1 MAGSHAARMGPADHV
16 DVRIFAKSQY
26 NPKICES
33 RHHKRGSTDAK
44 SQRPAGPTERAER
57 PVHYLVLVA
66 LR

>member
-33 RHHKRGSTDAK
+33 RHHKRGSTMPSPND
-44 SQRPAGPTERAER
+44 
-57 PVHYLVLVA
+57 
-66 LR
+66 LRDPLSGQNDPSTIWS